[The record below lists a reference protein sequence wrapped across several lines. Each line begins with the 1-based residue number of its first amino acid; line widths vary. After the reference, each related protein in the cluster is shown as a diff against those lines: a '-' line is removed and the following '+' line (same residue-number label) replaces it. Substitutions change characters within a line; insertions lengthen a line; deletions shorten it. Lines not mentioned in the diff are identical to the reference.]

1 MSSRNS
7 VKARAAALG
16 VELRRESS
24 TRTVWPA
31 EYVALGLR
39 LAEHLIFVGTLGC
52 FGPSVTAATDGSD
65 GLSQVA
71 PLAPG
76 DGSKRPRRSG
86 GLSLMAPTDGSDAMV
101 ALVQSHLLRLG
112 RMAAAMAPPLPRQ
125 TPCTVTTQR
134 FADSLTNPELAHLLC
149 TGPGRS
155 C

>member
-1 MSSRNS
+1 MKKS
-7 VKARAAALG
+7 
-16 VELRRESS
+16 ELRQFTHSHS
-24 TRTVWPA
+24 LTLLKLS
-31 EYVALGLR
+31 LGEKFSADLKE
-39 LAEHLIFVGTLGC
+39 LAAKG
-52 FGPSVTAATDGSD
+52 ATDGSD
-65 GLSQVA
+65 GLSQTV

-76 DGSKRPRRSG
+76 DASKRPRRSG
-86 GLSLMAPTDGSDAMV
+86 GLSLMAPTDGSDALG